1 MTDLPTTPAAAQP
14 AEAATQELPCL
25 GTRPQGPRPRRRRR
39 GSGGAARVARG
50 VLRTLST
57 LLVTAFVLAVLA
69 VGVARTV
76 YDMQFMPILTPS
88 MTPVMPKGSLAVTRP
103 VAAQDIKEGD
113 IIAFRPPRPWTP
125 KDGKPVVHRVVR
137 DDAYAA
143 GRVIQTKGDANDD
156 ADPWKIDLSGPGSYA
171 RVVHIVPGAGRAAQ
185 AVAHVGPVTVAGA
198 VAGLFLMGWG
208 LRRLL
213 PRRQRSR

>member
-1 MTDLPTTPAAAQP
+1 MTDLPTNPAAAQS

-25 GTRPQGPRPRRRRR
+25 GARRPGDRPRHRRL
-39 GSGGAARVARG
+39 GSGGALRVLRV
-50 VLRTLST
+50 VLRTLWT

-88 MTPVMPKGSLAVTRP
+88 MTPVMPAGSLAVTQP
-103 VAAQDIKEGD
+103 VAAEDIKTGD
-113 IIAFRPPRPWTP
+113 IIAFRPPPPWTP
-125 KDGKPVVHRVVR
+125 KDGKPVVHRVAR

-185 AVAHVGPVTVAGA
+185 AVAHVGPVAVAGA

-213 PRRQRSR
+213 PRRRRSR